1 MERLICPEGV
11 AFFNVVLVFYLVR
24 GVGVFFGTFSRS
36 LSLSLFFNWVKLT
49 DRDFSHLFYGVR
61 ISNA

>member
-11 AFFNVVLVFYLVR
+11 AFNVVLVFYPVR
-24 GVGVFFGTFSRS
+24 GVGVFFVTFSRS
-36 LSLSLFFNWVKLT
+36 LSLSLFFFNWVKLT
-49 DRDFSHLFYGVR
+49 DRDLSHLFYGVR

>member
-11 AFFNVVLVFYLVR
+11 AFFNVVLVFYPVR
-24 GVGVFFGTFSRS
+24 GVGVFFVTFS
-36 LSLSLFFNWVKLT
+36 LSLSLSFFNWVKLT

-61 ISNA
+61 ISNG